1 MRPKPPGE
9 SPGIWGRTYIPVLL
23 AEFWRVCANC
33 VSPVSGWL
41 GKLDR
46 DIQTLPGSATRP

>member
-1 MRPKPPGE
+1 M
-9 SPGIWGRTYIPVLL
+9 PVLL

-33 VSPVSGWL
+33 VSPVSGLL

-46 DIQTLPGSATRP
+46 GS